1 MANSPPPRL
10 ERRFYDR
17 VAQTA
22 RCKTPGMGHGL
33 GPDHPLVNG
42 ARVHFAD
49 ADEVDPSTLP
59 PWLKPP
65 KSYKPT
71 GRFADMAAKAE
82 KSKLASTQSKE
93 VDSAAQASGLDKES
107 APSEL
112 ARTATN
118 ENIPRT
124 ESALEQLARTASA
137 AKFVEDIV
145 NGDNPREAGDKK
157 LSQTNLQGSF
167 EALMSLDI
175 QSVENLVELAAT
187 NNSTTILHE
196 QNGNKTKITSDE
208 SRMKSSLANMES
220 FIKSLSSANLLKNG
234 LDSSAALSGL
244 LQASS
249 SGVFD
254 AEFMKRVESSTGFS
268 KLRVKDGL
276 PEGAHKSV
284 EDFLSLV
291 ASGDIPHQDPNL
303 LQIPLQKV
311 MSQHGSRIL
320 KRKLSQQQLVA
331 LATRLGSS
339 AASKVDQSGTAV
351 YKRRKKK

>member
-1 MANSPPPRL
+1 
-10 ERRFYDR
+10 
-17 VAQTA
+17 
-22 RCKTPGMGHGL
+22 MGHGL

-65 KSYKPT
+65 KSYKPK

-82 KSKLASTQSKE
+82 KAKLASTQSKE
-93 VDSAAQASGLDKES
+93 SESVAQASVSEKEPTPQP
-107 APSEL
+107 AL
-112 ARTATN
+112 TRTTSN

-145 NGDNPREAGDKK
+145 NGDNPGEAGNKK

-187 NNSTTILHE
+187 NNSTTVLRD
-196 QNGNKTKITSDE
+196 QNSNKNNTTSDE
-208 SRMKSSLANMES
+208 SRMKTSLANMES

-249 SGVFD
+249 SGLFD
-254 AEFMKRVESSTGFS
+254 AGESSAVILGDR
-268 KLRVKDGL
+268 LR
-276 PEGAHKSV
+276 
-284 EDFLSLV
+284 
-291 ASGDIPHQDPNL
+291 
-303 LQIPLQKV
+303 
-311 MSQHGSRIL
+311 
-320 KRKLSQQQLVA
+320 
-331 LATRLGSS
+331 
-339 AASKVDQSGTAV
+339 
-351 YKRRKKK
+351 Y

>member
-1 MANSPPPRL
+1 MSPLVSSQVLIIICKLTSAIVRL

-65 KSYKPT
+65 KSYKPK

-93 VDSAAQASGLDKES
+93 SDSAAVSGLDKEPTAPS
-107 APSEL
+107 AP
-112 ARTATN
+112 AMTASN

-187 NNSTTILHE
+187 NNSTTILHD
-196 QNGNKTKITSDE
+196 QNSNKNNITSDE
-208 SRMKSSLANMES
+208 SRMKTSLANMES

-249 SGVFD
+249 SGLFD
-254 AEFMKRVESSTGFS
+254 AGES
-268 KLRVKDGL
+268 
-276 PEGAHKSV
+276 A
-284 EDFLSLV
+284 
-291 ASGDIPHQDPNL
+291 
-303 LQIPLQKV
+303 V
-311 MSQHGSRIL
+311 MSGAR
-320 KRKLSQQQLVA
+320 LSN
-331 LATRLGSS
+331 
-339 AASKVDQSGTAV
+339 
-351 YKRRKKK
+351 

>member
-1 MANSPPPRL
+1 MASSQGRGRHMANSPPPRL

-254 AEFMKRVESSTGFS
+254 AGES
-268 KLRVKDGL
+268 V
-276 PEGAHKSV
+276 V
-284 EDFLSLV
+284 
-291 ASGDIPHQDPNL
+291 
-303 LQIPLQKV
+303 
-311 MSQHGSRIL
+311 IL
-320 KRKLSQQQLVA
+320 GGCPRN
-331 LATRLGSS
+331 
-339 AASKVDQSGTAV
+339 
-351 YKRRKKK
+351 